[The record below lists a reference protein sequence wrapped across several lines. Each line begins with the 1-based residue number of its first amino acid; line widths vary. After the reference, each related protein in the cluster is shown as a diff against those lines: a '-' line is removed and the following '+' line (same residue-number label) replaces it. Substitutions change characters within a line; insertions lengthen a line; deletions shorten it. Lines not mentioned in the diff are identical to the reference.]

1 MTSSMPRYALS
12 LAIGALLAPLAHAQ
26 TASPDAG
33 KQDATTLDAVI
44 VSGTARFKGL
54 AKRDASFR
62 SPPPA
67 PNRSSKRCRKA
78 RRIC

>member
-12 LAIGALLAPLAHAQ
+12 LTIGALLAPLAHAQ

-44 VSGTARFKGL
+44 VSGTARFQGPGQ
-54 AKRDASFR
+54 ARCEFFDHHRQSRTDSASG
-62 SPPPA
+62 A
-67 PNRSSKRCRKA
+67 A
-78 RRIC
+78 EHG